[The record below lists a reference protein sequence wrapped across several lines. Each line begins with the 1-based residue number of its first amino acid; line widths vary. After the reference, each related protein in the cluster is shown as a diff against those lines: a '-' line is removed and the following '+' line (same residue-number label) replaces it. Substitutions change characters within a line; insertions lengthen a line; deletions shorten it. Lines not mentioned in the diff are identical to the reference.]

1 MVKSCVRNSLGRF
14 NVAPTIDF
22 EQETSFDLPP
32 IQDEKPISSPTIKVN
47 TDYNPFK
54 QKPIINV
61 QENLDLIRNNFQSEL
76 NQIDEFGSEENH
88 SLKTESNSFL
98 QFKKRHIVTVKKNGL
113 LIVDIFRAHQ
123 QIKYEEIINNYNN
136 SEIISQKLLHP
147 LEVRLSASDIELC
160 MELKEDLLR
169 LGVEIDQFSKDTI
182 VVNSYPV
189 NSENLDAQSF
199 VESCIESFKHSNTN
213 LDSPYMNLAW
223 GLATNYAHSR
233 LVIMQNKEMSHL
245 IDCLFSCQ
253 SPTLNAHGLAI
264 VKELNET
271 EISNKFN

>member
-1 MVKSCVRNSLGRF
+1 M
-14 NVAPTIDF
+14 
-22 EQETSFDLPP
+22 
-32 IQDEKPISSPTIKVN
+32 
-47 TDYNPFK
+47 
-54 QKPIINV
+54 NV

-123 QIKYEEIINNYNN
+123 QIKYEEIVNNYNN

-147 LEVRLSASDIELC
+147 LEVKLSASDIELC
-160 MELKEDLLR
+160 MDLKEDLLR

-199 VESCIESFKHSNTN
+199 VESCIVSSIIEGFPNVILEMMSQNTN
-213 LDSPYMNLAW
+213 VISTKCAGGIDKLKGVITVEVCGADSRWMVTLD
-223 GLATNYAHSR
+223 GLF
-233 LVIMQNKEMSHL
+233 E
-245 IDCLFSCQ
+245 
-253 SPTLNAHGLAI
+253 
-264 VKELNET
+264 
-271 EISNKFN
+271 